1 MWYFCPLL
9 WFCKQKCK
17 QGLKLWSFEPIH
29 STLGLHICEVL
40 SLFIHHLD
48 CTFVKFWVYS
58 FTTWTTHLWSF
69 ESIHSPL
76 GLHICGV
83 LSIHSPLGL
92 HICGVLSLFIHHLD
106 GTFVKFWV
114 YSFTTWTAHLRSF
127 ESYSFTTWMAHFTL
141 LIVTKLEGQIVLTMR
156 NIKFLSQTL
165 ACLYLKINVK
175 IDR

>member
-92 HICGVLSLFIHHLD
+92 HICEVLSLFIHHLD
-106 GTFVKFWV
+106 CTFEKFWV
-114 YSFTTWTAHLRSF
+114 LFIHHLDGTFHTANCDKTRRTNCVDN
-127 ESYSFTTWMAHFTL
+127 EKY
-141 LIVTKLEGQIVLTMR
+141 QIFIP
-156 NIKFLSQTL
+156 NLSL
-165 ACLYLKINVK
+165 FIS
-175 IDR
+175 

>member
-92 HICGVLSLFIHHLD
+92 HICEVLSLFIHHLD
-106 GTFVKFWV
+106 CTFVESWV
-114 YSFTTWTAHLRSF
+114 
-127 ESYSFTTWMAHFTL
+127 YSFTTWMAHLWSFESIHSPL
-141 LIVTKLEGQIVLTMR
+141 GLHIWEVLSLIHSPLGWHI
-156 NIKFLSQTL
+156 SH
-165 ACLYLKINVK
+165 C
-175 IDR
+175 